1 MDFGVRVRVTLI
13 RVRIGTRVSV
23 MVSVKFGI
31 RAKDGRDAELKS
43 YVLCYQVLTHLLE
56 TLPDRVTSENAI
68 RGCYGLHKYGN
79 CLCGIQSYLLL
90 ELWLAAVT

>member
-1 MDFGVRVRVTLI
+1 MDLGVRVRVTLI

-43 YVLCYQVLTHLLE
+43 YVLCYQVLTHLL
-56 TLPDRVTSENAI
+56 DASGSCNI
-68 RGCYGLHKYGN
+68 RKCHPRM
-79 CLCGIQSYLLL
+79 
-90 ELWLAAVT
+90 LWSS